1 MTVRPVWLL
10 ALGLAALFGL
20 GAPAAA
26 QPQNC
31 RDTPEGRI
39 CTVQQPITAGV
50 PVTPAIQQALGLVT
64 VNLPG
69 GTCSGTL
76 LNPYWVLTARHC
88 VSAAGTASGVAL
100 LDPSQLTVTAVWTL
114 AVGTPGRIRDF
125 DENLRRMSLGST
137 LPVLDMAMI
146 ELGGADFGTNVAL
159 LLPYSAA
166 GGALDSLVATR
177 LATTN
182 SVNQYGQGLS
192 SFASGVFGTPSAVL
206 GTGGG
211 TYRTA
216 VFIPTSISDTGY
228 VLALNA
234 SNQVGHAGD
243 SGGGTILTIGGRTY
257 IAGVQST
264 CSPAGYLPSVPGQ
277 PATPA
282 LWPFATGISACQYI
296 SVEPFTREIGQR
308 LAQLPCRD
316 VGPCTV
322 PAIVEAAFR

>member
-1 MTVRPVWLL
+1 MTRPVWFL
-10 ALGLAALFGL
+10 ALGLVALLAFGE
-20 GAPAAA
+20 PAAA

-39 CTVQQPITAGV
+39 CTVQQPITAGT

-64 VNLPG
+64 INRPG

-88 VSAAGTASGVAL
+88 VSAAGNVSGVAL
-100 LDPSQLTVTAVWTL
+100 IDPSQITITAAWTV
-114 AVGTPGRIRDF
+114 AVGTPGRILDF
-125 DENLRRMSLGST
+125 DENFRRMSLGST

-146 ELGGADFGTNVAL
+146 ELGAADFGTNVAL
-159 LLPYSAA
+159 LLPYSAPGA
-166 GGALDSLVATR
+166 ALDSLVATR

-192 SFASGVFGTPSAVL
+192 SFATGVFGTPTAVQ
-206 GTGGG
+206 GAGGG

-216 VFIPTSISDTGY
+216 VFSPSSITDTSY

-243 SGGGTILTIGGRTY
+243 SGGGTILTAGGRTY

-264 CSPAGYLPSVPGQ
+264 CTATGYLPSLPGQ

-282 LWPFATGISACQYI
+282 QWAFATGISACQYV
-296 SVEPFTREIGQR
+296 SVEPFTRQIGQR

-316 VGPCTV
+316 PAPCTV